1 VDEAVWRTH
10 AEFALARGFS
20 SLGANNPVKLIPFS
34 LVPFEIV
41 TVDLRETKKSVAG
54 LLRDISI
61 IESHTLEVMMRE
73 SIRKCTKVLFVA
85 LLGAVLA
92 AATSSLSTAGD
103 HEGDCRKRIH
113 VAEQR
118 LQKAIDKHGEHSP
131 EADRCRH
138 DLDEVHRDCADVH

>member
-1 VDEAVWRTH
+1 M
-10 AEFALARGFS
+10 
-20 SLGANNPVKLIPFS
+20 KLIPFS
-34 LVPFEIV
+34 LAPFGIA
-41 TVDLRETKKSVAG
+41 TVDLREAKKSVADPV
-54 LLRDISI
+54 RDISI

-73 SIRKCTKVLFVA
+73 NIRKCTKVLFVA

-103 HEGDCRKRIH
+103 HEGDCRRRIH

-131 EADRCRH
+131 QAEKCRH
-138 DLDEVHRDCADVH
+138 DLDEVHRDCGDVH